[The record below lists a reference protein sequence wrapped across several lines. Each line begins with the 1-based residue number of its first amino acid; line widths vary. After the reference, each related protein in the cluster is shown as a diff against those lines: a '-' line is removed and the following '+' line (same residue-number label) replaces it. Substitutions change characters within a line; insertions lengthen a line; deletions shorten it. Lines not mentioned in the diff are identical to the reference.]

1 MVRSKAEDLKNSW
14 LVLEQWIFFL
24 VSREEQGLCM
34 IEENIQAFASDLDPR
49 AVFYWFVFLVFSESN
64 VLDRLKRDLQLEK
77 VAFYKSF
84 TSQVQNRSF
93 HLTYGF

>member
-1 MVRSKAEDLKNSW
+1 MVRSKAEDSKNSW

-24 VSREEQGLCM
+24 VSGEEQGLCM
-34 IEENIQAFASDLDPR
+34 IEENIQAFASDHDPR

-64 VLDRLKRDLQLEK
+64 VFDRLKKDLQLEK